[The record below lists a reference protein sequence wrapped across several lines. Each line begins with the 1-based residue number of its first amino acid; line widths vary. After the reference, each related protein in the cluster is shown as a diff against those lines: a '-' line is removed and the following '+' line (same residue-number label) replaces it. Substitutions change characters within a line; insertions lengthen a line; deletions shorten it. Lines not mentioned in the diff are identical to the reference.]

1 MVHSTQ
7 LVVYSL
13 EFCPN
18 CDSLKEYLK
27 SMNISYTERD
37 LSTAESLTELRIN
50 GVFVQEAP
58 VLQRG
63 SSFLTSADLF
73 QAGSLR
79 KDQVQN
85 LIEGS

>member
-1 MVHSTQ
+1 MIHPAQ

-18 CDSLKEYLK
+18 CEILKEYLK
-27 SMNISYTERD
+27 HMKISYAERD
-37 LSTAESLTELRIN
+37 LSSAESLTELRIN
-50 GVFVQEAP
+50 GIFVQEAP

-63 SSFLTSADLF
+63 SMFLTSADLF

-79 KDQVQN
+79 KDQVQK
-85 LIEGS
+85 LTEGS

>member
-1 MVHSTQ
+1 MVQSLQ

-18 CDSLKEYLK
+18 CDILKEYLK
-27 SMNISYTERD
+27 NMKISYTERD
-37 LSTAESLTELRIN
+37 LSSAESLTELRIN

-63 SSFLTSADLF
+63 SMFLTSAELF

-79 KDQVQN
+79 KDQVRKM
-85 LIEGS
+85 IEGS